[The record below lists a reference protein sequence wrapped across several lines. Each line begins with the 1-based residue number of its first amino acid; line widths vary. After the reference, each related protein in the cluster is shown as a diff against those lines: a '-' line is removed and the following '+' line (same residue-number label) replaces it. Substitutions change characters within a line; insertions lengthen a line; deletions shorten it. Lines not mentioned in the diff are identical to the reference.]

1 MCILKFEKVGKQY
14 PYVKNPLFFDVSF
27 SVDKGQ
33 KIGLLAEKQCGKSSI
48 TKIIAQLTEQ
58 TSGKVFVNGKDLS
71 TISLQN
77 EGVGVIFDD
86 FALIKGK
93 SVLKNIEFP
102 LKARNQKDSKQIAVA
117 QAQKFGLT
125 EVKDVKAKKLSSLQK
140 LKTAL
145 ARLDS
150 RKDLNLVVFDDIFA
164 NTDKQQAIEYI
175 DLFLKD
181 RQLAI
186 LQTASEVDDLCDCD
200 LIYIIADG
208 TVAFCGDFEQSKNYL
223 NETKCF
229 DKFGINDDIK
239 KVLQQD

>member
-58 TSGKVFVNGKDLS
+58 TEGKIFVNGKDLS
-71 TISLQN
+71 NISLQN
-77 EGVGVIFDD
+77 EGVGIIFDD

-93 SVLKNIEFP
+93 NVLKNIEFP
-102 LKARNQKDSKQIAVA
+102 LKVRGQKDSKQIAIKQV
-117 QAQKFGLT
+117 QKFDLSD
-125 EVKDVKAKKLSSLQK
+125 VKDVKVKKLDNLQK
-140 LKTAL
+140 LKTAI

-164 NTDKQQAIEYI
+164 NIDKQQAIKYI
-175 DLFLKD
+175 NLFLKD

-186 LQTASEVDDLCDCD
+186 LQTASEVDHLCDCD
-200 LIYIIADG
+200 LIYVIAEG
-208 TVAFCGDFEQSKNYL
+208 TVAFCGNFEQTQNYL
-223 NETKCF
+223 QESKCF
-229 DKFGINDDIK
+229 DKFGINDDMK